1 MRLTYPNDMVRALR
15 TNEVST
21 LEVILYSGLYISN
34 IVFLVLSYFSRFP
47 LLYVPFQTQE
57 IQLID
62 AVLTFILVIVELVG
76 AYYLNDQ
83 GDGVSFWKRF
93 VSLQIALVVP
103 VLILAG
109 IVSLVESFRA
119 GFSGVEVPMTL
130 GSMLFGQ
137 GISLIFTVWLLW
149 LIYRVSRPESTTP
162 PPVPT
167 P

>member
-83 GDGVSFWKRF
+83 GD
-93 VSLQIALVVP
+93 
-103 VLILAG
+103 ILETFCVA
-109 IVSLVESFRA
+109 A
-119 GFSGVEVPMTL
+119 NC
-130 GSMLFGQ
+130 
-137 GISLIFTVWLLW
+137 
-149 LIYRVSRPESTTP
+149 SRGTSTYTRRYCLP
-162 PPVPT
+162 RRILPGWV
-167 P
+167 